1 MMALYESNA
10 PAEAVND
17 VSQVALSATL
27 VPEQRGIKRAVAFT
41 SWSLSK
47 VERHYRKM
55 EKEKLAV
62 VWGCERFNLYLSA
75 ELKSFQL
82 VATCKALEA
91 TYGPESKPLA
101 RVERISTKTFTT
113 CPASSC

>member
-41 SWSLSK
+41 S
-47 VERHYRKM
+47 
-55 EKEKLAV
+55 
-62 VWGCERFNLYLSA
+62 
-75 ELKSFQL
+75 
-82 VATCKALEA
+82 
-91 TYGPESKPLA
+91 
-101 RVERISTKTFTT
+101 
-113 CPASSC
+113 